1 MYVECI
7 NKELLGSI
15 NDTLIE
21 SCTVDPLH
29 GVYRCHMQWTI
40 NARIISCIQITI
52 DAKCATFYSIKYVD
66 LMMM

>member
-7 NKELLGSI
+7 IKELLGSV

-29 GVYRCHMQWTI
+29 GVYRYHMQWTI
-40 NARIISCIQITI
+40 KARIISCIQIAI
-52 DAKCATFYSIKYVD
+52 DAKCATFYSMNFVD
-66 LMMM
+66 LMM